1 MYSTL
6 KGRVRVMNTL
16 KKRSDLHLARK
27 VWHTCGVLFIAYLH
41 IVIPR
46 NMALLLLTSVS
57 FLTITTDLVRINSV
71 KFNSMV
77 MHVFQPIMRDNEVN
91 RLSGNTF
98 LIIGVLFIELF
109 FSKDIVLLTL
119 FFLAFADPCA
129 SYFGIKY
136 GKQKIIGS
144 KSLEGFIAAVI
155 ICFVITFLFL
165 TAKNGNIDILKQKLN
180 LVNILFLSLASAL
193 VGAFSELIPI
203 AKLDDNLTLPMLS
216 ATGLYIIF
224 TVLGNI

>member
-1 MYSTL
+1 
-6 KGRVRVMNTL
+6 MNTL

-27 VWHTCGVLFIAYLH
+27 MWHATGVLLIAYLH
-41 IVIPR
+41 TVIPR
-46 NMALLLLTSVS
+46 NTGLLLLTAIS
-57 FLTITTDLVRINSV
+57 FLTITTDLIRINSV

-77 MHVFQPIMRDNEVN
+77 MHIFQPIMRESEVN

-136 GKQKIIGS
+136 GKQKIVGN
-144 KSLEGFIAAVI
+144 KSLQGFLAAIV
-155 ICFVITFLFL
+155 ICFILTFLFL
-165 TAKNGNIDILKQKLN
+165 LAKNGNIDILRQKLTMGH
-180 LVNILFLSLASAL
+180 IFLLSVAAAM
-193 VGAFSELIPI
+193 VGALSELVPI
-203 AKLDDNLTLPMLS
+203 AKLDDNLTLPILS
-216 ATGLYIIF
+216 ATGLFLIF
-224 TVLGNI
+224 SVLGNL